1 LKTKGNTMNKVYA
14 CIDGLA
20 NSASVIDWAAWSAL
34 RLDAPLDLLH
44 VLERIDRPSILDYSG
59 AIGLGAQEA
68 LLEELS
74 ELDARRSKLAQEA
87 GRQLMAD
94 ARQRAAAAGVDR
106 LDVRLRHGELLD
118 SVLEMEPDAR
128 LFVLGQHYHASG
140 ASKIHIDHHVE
151 RVIRAVKR
159 PVLVSTG
166 ALFASPTRFVIAF
179 DGSSTGRK
187 TINTVA
193 SSPMLKGLSVVVAMA
208 GVDTPQARQQ
218 LEEARLALAEAS
230 FEVSVELLPGE
241 PEDVL
246 PAFVKAQGASL
257 LVMGAYGHSRIRQLI
272 VGSTTTTLLRL
283 SEVPVLILR

>member
-1 LKTKGNTMNKVYA
+1 MNKVYA

-20 NSASVIDWAAWSAL
+20 NTASVIDWAAWSAL
-34 RLDAPLDLLH
+34 QLDAPLELMH
-44 VLERIDRPSILDYSG
+44 VLERSPAPPVITDYSG

-68 LLEELS
+68 LLAELS
-74 ELDARRSKLAQEA
+74 ELDAQRGKLAQEA

-94 ARQRAAAAGVDR
+94 ARLRAAAAGVER

-118 SVLEMEPDAR
+118 SVMEMESDAR
-128 LFVLGQHYHASG
+128 LFVLGEHYHASG
-140 ASKIHIDHHVE
+140 ASRIHLDHHVE

-166 ALFASPTRFVIAF
+166 ALFEAPKRFVIAF
-179 DGSSTGRK
+179 DGSPTGRK
-187 TINTVA
+187 TIETVA
-193 SSPMLKGLSVVVAMA
+193 RSPMLEGLPVVAVMA
-208 GVDTPQARQQ
+208 GEDSAQARQQ
-218 LEEARLALAEAS
+218 LEDARLALTAAGFEAS
-230 FEVSVELLPGE
+230 VALVPGE
-241 PEDVL
+241 PEEVL

>member
-1 LKTKGNTMNKVYA
+1 MNKVYA

-20 NSASVIDWAAWSAL
+20 NTACVIDWAAWSAL
-34 RLDAPLDLLH
+34 RLEAPLELLH
-44 VLERIDRPSILDYSG
+44 VLERSERPLVTDYSG

-68 LLEELS
+68 LLDELS
-74 ELDARRSKLAQEA
+74 ALDAQRGKLAQEA

-94 ARQRAAAAGVDR
+94 ARLRAAAAGVQQ
-106 LDVRLRHGELLD
+106 LDARLRHGELLD
-118 SVLEMEPDAR
+118 TVLEMEPDAR
-128 LFVLGQHYHASG
+128 LFVLGEHYHASG
-140 ASKIHIDHHVE
+140 ASKIHLDHHVE

-159 PVLVSTG
+159 PVLVSPGSTFE
-166 ALFASPTRFVIAF
+166 APQRFVIAY
-179 DGSSTGRK
+179 DGSPTARK
-187 TINTVA
+187 TVGTV
-193 SSPMLKGLSVVVAMA
+193 SGSPMLKGLPAVVAMA
-208 GVDTPQARQQ
+208 GDDTA
-218 LEEARLALAEAS
+218 EARLQLEDARHTLAAAG
-230 FEVSVELLPGE
+230 FDAAVELLPGE